1 MEVDAQG
8 ASGDNGVVPRSAGNM
23 ERGNDNQSGTETTTA
38 DGDRIRA
45 GGGGQSGRADRSA
58 DSLANR
64 HDNDAQCKADYTGRM
79 LVENARRSCF
89 PDSQNGAAT
98 DLCRNRD
105 GAESR
110 WPAQCVW
117 PTLYESARRIYL
129 PEGRFRGPETPLAAR
144 NSRISGPIES

>member
-45 GGGGQSGRADRSA
+45 GGGGQSVRADRSA

-64 HDNDAQCKADYTGRM
+64 HDNDAQCKADYT
-79 LVENARRSCF
+79 
-89 PDSQNGAAT
+89 
-98 DLCRNRD
+98 
-105 GAESR
+105 
-110 WPAQCVW
+110 
-117 PTLYESARRIYL
+117 RRIIGVKNTKKTYSRL
-129 PEGRFRGPETPLAAR
+129 HHKTAAMR
-144 NSRISGPIES
+144 YT

>member
-1 MEVDAQG
+1 
-8 ASGDNGVVPRSAGNM
+8 
-23 ERGNDNQSGTETTTA
+23 
-38 DGDRIRA
+38 
-45 GGGGQSGRADRSA
+45 
-58 DSLANR
+58 
-64 HDNDAQCKADYTGRM
+64 M

-98 DLCRNRD
+98 DLCRNRG

-144 NSRISGPIES
+144 NSGSVVQYKVELGVLCVSGLLRASTGNEPKPRHRDLQ